1 MNAPKDSSILR
12 ALERALP
19 PFFIGISGG
28 SCSGKTTFS
37 RYLRDI
43 IGKGDCLIVQQD
55 SYYRD
60 IDLEARGGILP
71 NFDAPEA
78 IDFEKLVDDLKL
90 LKSGQSADIPKYDF
104 TTHQRLSE
112 TRPVKP
118 HRVVVVEG
126 MLVLG
131 QPKLRALFDTSLYIQ
146 CSPEIRLGRRL
157 IRDIRDRGRTEES
170 VKKQFSEQVEPSH
183 IQYVQPSQSEAKLC
197 ISQEEYLLTKDEI
210 AKSLKA
216 MIPPKSA

>member
-1 MNAPKDSSILR
+1 M
-12 ALERALP
+12 P

-37 RYLRDI
+37 RYLRDC
-43 IGKGDCLIVQQD
+43 IGKPDCLIVQQD
-55 SYYRD
+55 SYYHN
-60 IDLEARGGILP
+60 IDLKARGGVLP

-78 IDFEKLVDDLKL
+78 IDFEKLIEDLNR
-90 LKSGQSADIPKYDF
+90 LKSGQTAEIPKYDF
-104 TTHQRLSE
+104 TTHQRLAD

-118 HRVVVVEG
+118 RRVVIVEG

-131 QPKLRALFDTSLYIQ
+131 QPKLRAIFDTSLYIQ

-157 IRDIRDRGRTEES
+157 IRDIRERGRTEAS

-183 IQYVQPSQSEAKLC
+183 IQYVQPSQTEASLC
-197 ISQEEYLLTKDEI
+197 ISQETYLLTKDDI
-210 AKSLKA
+210 AKSLQA
-216 MIPPKSA
+216 LIPPRVRA